1 MCSKDLKNRAK
12 YQFPSP
18 TKCYLFVT
26 EENFCSARFHNNV
39 VPVRIFIIEKRI
51 SDYSLLL
58 SGWPSGL
65 RRCVQVAVYSCRRGF
80 ESHFW
85 HYFIL
90 CKSSTFFLVLFSFL
104 FFPFLICSMSVLL
117 LKTMAERRREK
128 CLTHPVCYFLMN
140 IKWLVSLFFL
150 GFMCYRF
157 SVSALRICFLVLISQ
172 KKNRATFL
180 ANHR

>member
-18 TKCYLFVT
+18 TKSYLFVT

-85 HYFIL
+85 HYFMP
-90 CKSSTFFLVLFSFL
+90 CKCSIFFWFCCRSYFSL
-104 FFPFLICSMSVLL
+104 FLICSMSVLL

-157 SVSALRICFLVLISQ
+157 SVSALRVCFLVLISQ

>member
-1 MCSKDLKNRAK
+1 MCSKDRAK

-51 SDYSLLL
+51 SDNSLLL

-85 HYFIL
+85 HYVIL
-90 CKSSTFFLVLFSFL
+90 CESSTFFLVLFSFL

-140 IKWLVSLFFL
+140 IKWLVSLFSVLWVLCVIDFL
-150 GFMCYRF
+150 SARSGFVF
-157 SVSALRICFLVLISQ
+157 SFWLA
-172 KKNRATFL
+172 KKKIAPPS
-180 ANHR
+180 